1 MRIVQMQND
10 NSQTALFLK
19 PTKIAQWIFVSI
31 LLIAGFAVRFFDFT
45 DLPLE
50 FAATRQLHSLLMARG
65 IYYKM
70 DLPQTNALDPD
81 IRQIGIAAGEAQPAI
96 EPPIMEHLAAY
107 TYVLLGKEWPNAG
120 RFFSMLFWVIGGIP
134 LFLLAKKLISV
145 NGALA
150 ALGFYLFVPFSVYA
164 SRSFQPDPLMISC
177 ILWALYFQYQWF
189 KKGTLKYSILAG
201 LLTGLAIFV
210 KATSVFF
217 VGLPLFCMVLMKGFK
232 NWIRNWQVYLMAAL
246 ALVPALVYI
255 IVNVENG
262 NEGSIFGSRFFPSLF
277 IDPSWYHHWFT
288 MAKSIVGYFPL
299 FLAIL
304 AFFLIRQKDL
314 RLQYLS
320 LWIGYVVFGFTFAY
334 HIYTH
339 NYYSLPLVFIVA
351 IGFGIFVDLVF
362 QKMESLEMNRLFRV
376 LVVIILFAGMALAA
390 LVTRNNLQLAS
401 YRHEAAYWKAL
412 GEKIGINKKV
422 IALSHDYGYR
432 LQYWGFVLPK
442 DWPTRGD
449 MVVSELSGGSSLDF
463 TEYFKS
469 NTENMDYFLV
479 TLIGDFEAQ
488 TDLHDYLFANYP
500 YEQGDGYYLFDLR
513 HPLGT
518 VK

>member
-1 MRIVQMQND
+1 MMQTD
-10 NSQTALFLK
+10 NSQTALFVK
-19 PTKIAQWIFVSI
+19 PNKVNLWILVTI
-31 LLIAGFAVRFFDFT
+31 LLLVGFAVRFFDFI
-45 DLPLE
+45 DLPLD

-70 DLPQTNALDPD
+70 DLAQTNALDPD
-81 IRQIGIAAGEAQPAI
+81 IQRIGIIAGEGQPAI
-96 EPPIMEHLAAY
+96 EPSIMEHFAAY
-107 TYVLLGKEWPNAG
+107 TYALLGREWPNAG
-120 RFFSMLFWVIGGIP
+120 RFFSILFWVIGGIP
-134 LFLLAKKLISV
+134 LFLLTRRLISV

-150 ALGFYLFVPFSVYA
+150 ALAFYLFVPFGVYA
-164 SRSFQPDPLMISC
+164 SRSFQPDPLMVSC
-177 ILWALYFQYQWF
+177 ILWAIYFQYKWF
-189 KKGTLKYSILAG
+189 KNSTLKNSIMAG
-201 LLTGLAIFV
+201 LLTGLAVFV
-210 KATSVFF
+210 KAPSVFF
-217 VGLPLFCMVLMKGFK
+217 VGLPLLSMVLMKGFK
-232 NWIRNWQVYLMAAL
+232 NWVKDWQVFLMAAL
-246 ALVPALVYI
+246 ALVPALIFI
-255 IVNVENG
+255 IINIAKG
-262 NEGSIFGSRFFPSLF
+262 NEGSIFGSRFFPALF

-304 AFFLIRQKDL
+304 AFFLIRQKDF
-314 RLQYLS
+314 RIIYLS
-320 LWIGYVVFGFTFAY
+320 LWMGYIIFGYTFAY

-351 IGFGIFVDLVF
+351 VGFGIIFDVIF
-362 QKMESLEMNRLFRV
+362 QKLESLELSKLFRV
-376 LVVIILFAGMALAA
+376 LVVLILFAGVALAA

-412 GEKIGINKKV
+412 GEKIGVNKQV
-422 IALSHDYGYR
+422 IGLTHDYGYR

-449 MVVSELSGGSSLDF
+449 MVVSELGGKTTPDF
-463 TEYFKS
+463 VEYFNS
-469 NTENMDYFLV
+469 ATNDMDYFLV

-513 HPLGT
+513 HPLETGN
-518 VK
+518 

>member
-1 MRIVQMQND
+1 MPTDI
-10 NSQTALFLK
+10 SQTALFFK
-19 PTKIAQWIFVSI
+19 PNKIIQWILVTI
-31 LLIAGFAVRFFDFT
+31 LLLGGLAVRFFDFT
-45 DLPLE
+45 DLPLD

-70 DLPQTNALDPD
+70 DLPQTNALDPEM
-81 IRQIGIAAGEAQPAI
+81 RRIGITAGEGQPAI

-107 TYVLLGKEWPNAG
+107 TYALLGREWPNAG
-120 RFFSMLFWVIGGIP
+120 RFFSILFWVLGGIP
-134 LFLLAKKLISV
+134 LFLLTRRLISV
-145 NGALA
+145 NGGLA
-150 ALGFYLFVPFSVYA
+150 ALGFYLFVPFGVYA
-164 SRSFQPDPLMISC
+164 SRSFQPDPLMITC
-177 ILWALYFQYQWF
+177 ILGAIYFQYKWF
-189 KKGTLKYSILAG
+189 KNSTLKNSILAG

-217 VGLPLFCMVLMKGFK
+217 VGLPFVSLVLMKGFK
-232 NWIRNWQVYLMAAL
+232 TWVKDWRIYLMAVL
-246 ALVPALVYI
+246 ALVPAILF
-255 IVNVENG
+255 NVISATIGG
-262 NEGSIFGSRFFPSLF
+262 NEGSIFGSRFFPALF
-277 IDPSWYHHWFT
+277 VDPSWYHHWFT

-304 AFFLIRQKDL
+304 AFFLVRHKDF
-314 RLQYLS
+314 RIIYLS
-320 LWIGYVVFGFTFAY
+320 LWMGYIIFGYTFAY

-339 NYYSLPLVFIVA
+339 NYYSLSLAFIVA
-351 IGFGIFVDLVF
+351 VGFGIMADVIF
-362 QKMESLEMNRLFRV
+362 QKLESLELSKLFRV
-376 LVVIILFAGMALAA
+376 LVVLILFAGMALAA

-412 GEKIGINKKV
+412 GEKIGSNKQV
-422 IALSHDYGYR
+422 IGLTHDYGYR

-449 MVVSELSGGSSLDF
+449 MVVSELGGVSSPDF
-463 TEYFKS
+463 AEYFKS
-469 NTENMDYFLV
+469 STDGMDYFLV

-488 TDLHDYLFANYP
+488 TELHDYLFANYP

-518 VK
+518 VN